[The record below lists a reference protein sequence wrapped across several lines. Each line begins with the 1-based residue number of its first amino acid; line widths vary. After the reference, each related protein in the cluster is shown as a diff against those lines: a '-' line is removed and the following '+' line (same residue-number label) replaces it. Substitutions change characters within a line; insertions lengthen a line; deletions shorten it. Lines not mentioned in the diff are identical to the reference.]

1 MTNIIKSLFKLV
13 LISMCCFG
21 SVHASKEADQYYLIA
36 EKALNHDFDDQK
48 AFKYYQELVD
58 MGDSRGY
65 VGLGYLYSKSIR
77 VGIDYS
83 KAIAYLKKA
92 GDMGNAEGYLFL
104 GEIYNAHSTWYD
116 APKDDSKAAQ
126 YYKKAGDMG
135 SGEAYF
141 LLGEMYYEGEISK
154 GASKA
159 VEYFQKAGDLGYTKG
174 YLALGGM
181 YGNGID
187 VPKNYTRAAA
197 YYQKA
202 IDLGDAGGYSGL
214 GDLYLYFK
222 NDPNKALEYYQKACK
237 KSDNQVD
244 CEEAEALEHQLSLE
258 KK

>member
-48 AFKYYQELVD
+48 AFKYYQKLAD

-83 KAIAYLKKA
+83 KAIAYL
-92 GDMGNAEGYLFL
+92 
-104 GEIYNAHSTWYD
+104 
-116 APKDDSKAAQ
+116 
-126 YYKKAGDMG
+126 KKAGDMG

-187 VPKNYTRAAA
+187 VPKNYTKAAA

-237 KSDNQVD
+237 KSDDQVD